1 MDFTRTKRVKN
12 LILGLCL
19 NSKILALSGLVSS
32 KAFVVVIFDLFM
44 KFIVFVN
51 RFSRST
57 LILILAGPQ
66 NLMDAA
72 KWNEWL
78 WQLARSFFFF
88 VFSMY
93 LSVHWTSSV
102 VPSDCLEEKRQ
113 AKHLR
118 LIKFWVT
125 PSLAWWSASW
135 QRFLSK
141 VHLQPHPSLFQWS
154 LRRVSLIWYF

>member
-12 LILGLCL
+12 LILGLYL

-66 NLMDAA
+66 NLMDVA
-72 KWNEWL
+72 K
-78 WQLARSFFFF
+78 
-88 VFSMY
+88 
-93 LSVHWTSSV
+93 
-102 VPSDCLEEKRQ
+102 
-113 AKHLR
+113 
-118 LIKFWVT
+118 
-125 PSLAWWSASW
+125 
-135 QRFLSK
+135 
-141 VHLQPHPSLFQWS
+141 
-154 LRRVSLIWYF
+154 

>member
-32 KAFVVVIFDLFM
+32 KVFVVVIFDLFM

-51 RFSRST
+51 RFSHST

-72 KWNEWL
+72 K
-78 WQLARSFFFF
+78 
-88 VFSMY
+88 
-93 LSVHWTSSV
+93 
-102 VPSDCLEEKRQ
+102 
-113 AKHLR
+113 
-118 LIKFWVT
+118 
-125 PSLAWWSASW
+125 
-135 QRFLSK
+135 
-141 VHLQPHPSLFQWS
+141 
-154 LRRVSLIWYF
+154 